1 MIPQAGLTRSCPAE
15 QSPQKSFAPP
25 ASPKNSGA
33 DAIRSA
39 YVLLERSG
47 CRGVYA
53 FMPVRSASTCEDRE
67 LDIRR
72 VQERADDIED
82 KLPKLR
88 QWMQHG
94 KLMLALVKDYATGR
108 YREVPYW
115 AISAAALAL
124 LYVLNPVDVIPDIL
138 PGIGYLD
145 DATVVAFCLKLMER
159 ELAKYQEW
167 RLRQSAPAAACGGG
181 L

>member
-1 MIPQAGLTRSCPAE
+1 MPANPVQAS
-15 QSPQKSFAPP
+15 
-25 ASPKNSGA
+25 
-33 DAIRSA
+33 D
-39 YVLLERSG
+39 
-47 CRGVYA
+47 
-53 FMPVRSASTCEDRE
+53 DRE
-67 LDIRR
+67 IDIRR

-88 QWMQHG
+88 QWMEHG
-94 KLMLALVKDYATGR
+94 RLMLAMVKDYATGR

-115 AISAAALAL
+115 AISATTLAL

-159 ELAKYQEW
+159 ELDKYKQW
-167 RLRQSAPAAACGGG
+167 RERQTSEPPVVDV
-181 L
+181 

>member
-1 MIPQAGLTRSCPAE
+1 
-15 QSPQKSFAPP
+15 
-25 ASPKNSGA
+25 
-33 DAIRSA
+33 
-39 YVLLERSG
+39 
-47 CRGVYA
+47 
-53 FMPVRSASTCEDRE
+53 MPVPPPPSSEERD

-72 VQERADDIED
+72 VQERAEDIED

-88 QWMQHG
+88 QWMEHG
-94 KLMLALVKDYATGR
+94 KLMLAMVKDYATGR

-124 LYVLNPVDVIPDIL
+124 LYVLNPVDVIPDLI

-159 ELAKYQEW
+159 ELTKYKEW
-167 RLRQSAPAAACGGG
+167 RAQQSSAGRVVDV
-181 L
+181 